1 MIISIRLFI
10 FRTPF
15 CVCTRPEARF
25 ASCGVSCNCIMFS
38 DKIKVMA
45 KKEEPKKDKY
55 EKIKYIGL
63 GALVVAI
70 LGGSFVLF
78 WQINK
83 QDSLAKGD
91 PFQDANAMQSQVT
104 DLNKKI
110 EDLNKALDDAK
121 KSSSSST
128 TVKTTTKN
136 GTVAGAE
143 TSSSDVSGQI
153 NINTASAGEL
163 DALPGIGPTYAQRI
177 IDYREANGGF
187 NSIEEIENVKGIGPA
202 TFAKMKDR
210 ITI

>member
-1 MIISIRLFI
+1 M
-10 FRTPF
+10 
-15 CVCTRPEARF
+15 
-25 ASCGVSCNCIMFS
+25 
-38 DKIKVMA
+38 
-45 KKEEPKKDKY
+45 KKEETKKDKY
-55 EKIKYIGL
+55 EKLKYIGL

-91 PFQDANAMQSQVT
+91 PYQGANAMQSQVT

-110 EDLNKALDDAK
+110 DDLNKALDEAK
-121 KSSSSST
+121 KSSGSTT

-143 TSSSDVSGQI
+143 TSSSETSGMI
-153 NINTASAGEL
+153 NINTASASEL
-163 DALPGIGPTYAQRI
+163 DSLPGIGSTYAQRI

-187 NSIEEIENVKGIGPA
+187 SSIEEIENVKGIGPA
-202 TFAKMKDR
+202 TFEKMKDQ

>member
-1 MIISIRLFI
+1 
-10 FRTPF
+10 
-15 CVCTRPEARF
+15 
-25 ASCGVSCNCIMFS
+25 
-38 DKIKVMA
+38 MA

-104 DLNKKI
+104 
-110 EDLNKALDDAK
+110 DLNKALDDAK

>member
-1 MIISIRLFI
+1 M
-10 FRTPF
+10 
-15 CVCTRPEARF
+15 
-25 ASCGVSCNCIMFS
+25 
-38 DKIKVMA
+38 
-45 KKEEPKKDKY
+45 KKEETKKDKY
-55 EKIKYIGL
+55 EKLKYIGL

-83 QDSLAKGD
+83 QDLSSQGD
-91 PFQDANAMQSQVT
+91 PYQVADAMQSQVS

-121 KSSSSST
+121 KSSSSTT
-128 TVKTTTKN
+128 TVKTTTQN

-143 TSSSDVSGQI
+143 TSSGEFSGMI
-153 NINTASAGEL
+153 NLNTASADEL
-163 DALPGIGPTYAQRI
+163 DSLPGIGPTYAQRI

-187 NSIEEIENVKGIGPA
+187 SSIEEIENVKGIGPA
-202 TFAKMKDR
+202 TFGKMKDQ

>member
-1 MIISIRLFI
+1 
-10 FRTPF
+10 
-15 CVCTRPEARF
+15 
-25 ASCGVSCNCIMFS
+25 
-38 DKIKVMA
+38 MA